1 MIPAVY
7 PMAGLAVALAVLAA
21 IKFAPY
27 LKAFRRGW
35 FLLAAVAAMLY
46 AGTKPPSWTFAFNLG
61 LHDAGSTYDQTE
73 GAIVARWTWD
83 DPVAGYAFRW
93 SYSVNGGDY
102 VQLPDAKVSDGVASA
117 HVDAG
122 PEDSVRVH
130 CYPQYVPPIHVV
142 TNGVYHLGGVMRS
155 MDSTNSLAPK
165 YVAPPICIYADL
177 SDGSRH
183 LLAPITNAPPVPV
196 SVNSAKPQNE
206 GE

>member
-7 PMAGLAVALAVLAA
+7 PLVGLAVLLAVLAA
-21 IKFAPY
+21 VMFAPY

-35 FLLAAVAAMLY
+35 FLIAAVAAILY

-83 DPVAGYAFRW
+83 APVAGYVFRW

-102 VQLPDAKVSDGVASA
+102 IQLPDANVSDGSASA
-117 HVDAG
+117 HIAAG
-122 PEDSVRVH
+122 PEDTVRVQ

-142 TNGVYHLGGVMRS
+142 TNGVYHLDGVMRS
-155 MDSTNSLAPK
+155 MDSTNSPAPK
-165 YVAPPICIYADL
+165 YVAPSICIYADL

-183 LLAPITNAPPVPV
+183 LLAPVTNAPPVPA
-196 SVNSAKPQNE
+196 SVNSATPENQ